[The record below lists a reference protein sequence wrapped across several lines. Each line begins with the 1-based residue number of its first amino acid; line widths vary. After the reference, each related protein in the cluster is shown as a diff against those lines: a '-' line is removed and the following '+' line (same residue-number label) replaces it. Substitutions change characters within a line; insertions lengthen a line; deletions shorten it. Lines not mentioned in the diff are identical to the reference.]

1 MVRGRNSIIYD
12 DIMVQSKLKSGNH
25 TVSDLRLENSVCH
38 DHLLYK
44 HSITTKHS
52 TRHSENYWFMVKLG
66 HHDINKTI
74 FCQDIDL
81 KMTYGK
87 SQQWRHW
94 FQNDILEGPTM
105 EALISKWHTGRSNN
119 GVIDLK
125 MTYWKVQ
132 QWGHWFQNDILE
144 GPPMEAL
151 ISKWQNIFSTIR
163 KPNIWCC
170 NKHWSQNGILFSEQ
184 MQHPIFGVKI
194 NIDFKMT

>member
-1 MVRGRNSIIYD
+1 MARGRNSIIFD

-94 FQNDILEGPTM
+94 FQNDILEGP
-105 EALISKWHTGRSNN
+105 
-119 GVIDLK
+119 
-125 MTYWKVQ
+125 
-132 QWGHWFQNDILE
+132 
-144 GPPMEAL
+144 PMEAL

-170 NKHWSQNGILFSEQ
+170 KKLWSQNGILLEGPPMGVTNWYWWPSCNSILQRQCKSCIWYNYSGQEKSVILIYTRRRF
-184 MQHPIFGVKI
+184 QHEDK
-194 NIDFKMT
+194 